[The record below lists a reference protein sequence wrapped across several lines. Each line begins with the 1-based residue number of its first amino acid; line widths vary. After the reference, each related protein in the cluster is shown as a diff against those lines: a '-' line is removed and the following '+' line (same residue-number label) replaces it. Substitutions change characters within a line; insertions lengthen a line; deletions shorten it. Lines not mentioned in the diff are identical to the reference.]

1 MCAWG
6 ARRPS
11 AHSGA
16 CTLTMLRCCRLIQPM
31 LHELQSLT
39 AAKEGH
45 STAMN
50 VGAGV
55 LGSRILQILE
65 VTSAIVIP
73 PPPKRTPYSVS
84 PRLHMCD
91 TGDCLAQTQSCYGM
105 GSCGREAIM
114 MLPGL
119 MTFLLGLFC
128 SPGSTDTEP
137 QSSS

>member
-1 MCAWG
+1 
-6 ARRPS
+6 
-11 AHSGA
+11 
-16 CTLTMLRCCRLIQPM
+16 M

-84 PRLHMCD
+84 PRLHMC
-91 TGDCLAQTQSCYGM
+91 GHK
-105 GSCGREAIM
+105 R
-114 MLPGL
+114 LPCPDPELSWHGEL
-119 MTFLLGLFC
+119 RK
-128 SPGSTDTEP
+128 
-137 QSSS
+137 